1 MANYLNYKIERK
13 QDGNTWTII
22 ATIPGKLIPLYY
34 EGSTPQD
41 TLTFGQGAV
50 NSGAS
55 TSFNSGSFQA
65 YASLARA
72 AAQASIVSSEAVNL
86 TGVSKIIVDWNND
99 GSGNNNNKSGL
110 SITTSKT
117 NDPWS
122 TYAATLSKQ
131 NTFSRR
137 EEEIDVSTLTGNH
150 YIQFYARDN
159 DTGKTAR
166 TAQLNV
172 YAVVLKES

>member
-65 YASLARA
+65 YASLA
-72 AAQASIVSSEAVNL
+72 SGGTSVN
-86 TGVSKIIVDWNND
+86 SK
-99 GSGNNNNKSGL
+99 
-110 SITTSKT
+110 
-117 NDPWS
+117 
-122 TYAATLSKQ
+122 
-131 NTFSRR
+131 F
-137 EEEIDVSTLTGNH
+137 
-150 YIQFYARDN
+150 
-159 DTGKTAR
+159 
-166 TAQLNV
+166 
-172 YAVVLKES
+172 